1 MNYPFLQLAQS
12 QPGGGSM
19 WGTVLMMVAIFAVF
33 YLFMVRP
40 QQKKQKE
47 IEKARAS
54 LAKGDNVVTS
64 GGIYGKISKIHDDCF
79 EIQIDDNVSIK
90 VDKNSVFKSSK

>member
-12 QPGGGSM
+12 QPSGGGM

-54 LAKGDNVVTS
+54 LAKGDSVVTS

>member
-1 MNYPFLQLAQS
+1 
-12 QPGGGSM
+12 M

-54 LAKGDNVVTS
+54 LSKGDSVVTS

-79 EIQIDDNVSIK
+79 EIQIAEDVCIK